1 MTCDMIIP
9 GVETTDVQR
18 LRDIL
23 LTFIFEKVKC
33 VESSLYG
40 KCSWFVLLTL
50 IRWIAIYPVDSV
62 NQPLN
67 NRGQVYFELL
77 YESCI

>member
-1 MTCDMIIP
+1 MIIP

-40 KCSWFVLLTL
+40 KCSYGTMRKLFTRALRTSNRATEWN
-50 IRWIAIYPVDSV
+50 IALKKRKEMQMLK
-62 NQPLN
+62 NWQ
-67 NRGQVYFELL
+67 R
-77 YESCI
+77 